1 MASVTAP
8 DSSRLDRV
16 RNALTL
22 REWFSLSGMAMFVM
36 LLHVMGWG
44 VMLVIVAPKHFQVS
58 ATQVFGVGLGL
69 TAYTLGMR
77 HAFDADHIAAIDN
90 TTRKLMSEGK
100 RPVSM
105 GFWFSLGHSTIVF
118 GLCASSSPPES
129 GH

>member
-8 DSSRLDRV
+8 ASSRVDRV

-22 REWFSLSGMAMFVM
+22 REWFSLSGMAVFVM
-36 LLHVMGWG
+36 MLHVMGWG

-90 TTRKLMSEGK
+90 TTRKLIPERAPEAVKDLVFDAVADALTQLTGRRLPAT
-100 RPVSM
+100 RP
-105 GFWFSLGHSTIVF
+105 
-118 GLCASSSPPES
+118 
-129 GH
+129 